1 VSATPIS
8 LAPGDRLGRYEVIAL
23 LGVGGM
29 GEVYRARDP
38 HLKRDVA
45 LKIVHRPS
53 ASPEQLARFTREARA
68 ASSLNHPNIV
78 AVYDAGVEGGT
89 PYVVTEL
96 LEGETLRARLDR
108 GPVPFRKA
116 VEYGIQIALALDAA
130 HARGIWHRDVKPGN
144 AFLMNDGRV
153 KLLDFGIAKL
163 AERGSQAEAEE
174 PTSDLSQSREVLGTA
189 GYMSPE
195 QVRGHPV
202 DHRADIFALGAVLYE
217 MFTRT
222 RAFKRSTAV
231 ETMNAVLHDDPAD
244 PLTLNPTLSPMAATI
259 VRRCLEKNREERF
272 QSARDL
278 AFGLQQLRDVTGG
291 TRPIHARVLARR
303 KVIRAA
309 VAVLPLLAAL
319 AAGMF
324 LRPVPAPPT
333 FEQLTFARARIS
345 GARFVADGRSVVYSE
360 AREKG
365 APDLLRIDPEENRVA
380 RPLGFAAG
388 TEILAAKSGE
398 IAVSVNR
405 RYIMGERFVGTLAVA
420 PLGSSTPREEQ
431 NDIEQADWDSS
442 GKQMAFV
449 RSRGGQGGTT
459 TLEYPVGNKRYE
471 TGHSIRFP
479 RISRDGTRI
488 AFLEDT
494 FGSGETGYVS
504 VLNLPDNRVTALTK
518 TWRSARGLAWSAD
531 GREIWFTA
539 GEMRAGRILY
549 AVKPDHVY
557 KPGDDDPRIVL
568 DPAGSL
574 TLFDIAPDGRVLL
587 TLDDDRRV
595 LVGAQ
600 SGQPERDLSWFDDS
614 GLADVA
620 DDGSAVLFRDR
631 FGVYVRGTDGS
642 WAVRLG
648 DAEILADD
656 LSPDGSKVL
665 GTTTSEPP
673 ELVILPRKAGTRQVL
688 SRHNIITYSGARW
701 FPDGQRIVFTGTEKG
716 RERRSYIQR
725 VTGGAPVPLTP
736 EGTWVVSLDGSGTM
750 GAAIGY
756 RETQPFISIV
766 PMDGGPSRRVPGSQ
780 PDDRPV
786 AWTADGKALW
796 IFRRFEVPA
805 YVIRLDIATGTREPW
820 KTLVPSDLT
829 GVYSVT
835 EFAVT
840 PSGNA
845 YYYSYKRLLSQLYQV
860 TGLR

>member
-1 VSATPIS
+1 MSATPIS
-8 LAPGDRLGRYEVIAL
+8 LSPGDRLGRYEIVAL
-23 LGVGGM
+23 LGAGGM

-45 LKIVHRPS
+45 LKVVRRP
-53 ASPEQLARFTREARA
+53 AANAEQIARFTREARA

-108 GPVPFRKA
+108 GPLPFRKA
-116 VEYGIQIALALDAA
+116 VDYGIHIALALDAA

-144 AFLMNDGRV
+144 AFVMNDGRV

-163 AERGSQAEAEE
+163 GERGLQAESEE
-174 PTSDLSQSREVLGTA
+174 PTSDLSESREVLGTA

-195 QVRGHPV
+195 QVLGQPL
-202 DHRADIFALGAVLYE
+202 DHRTDIFALGAVLYE

-222 RAFKRSTAV
+222 RAFKRSSAV

-244 PLTLNPTLSPMAATI
+244 PLTLNPGLSPMAATI
-259 VRRCLEKNREERF
+259 VRRCLEKNKEERF

-291 TRPIHARVLARR
+291 TRPLQVPVFARR
-303 KVIRAA
+303 KMIRTG
-309 VAVLPLLAAL
+309 VAILLFLAAL

-324 LRPVPAPPT
+324 LRRLPDPPA
-333 FEQLTFARARIS
+333 FQQLTFARARI
-345 GARFVADGRSVVYSE
+345 GAVRFVADGHSIVFSE

-365 APDLLRIDPEENRVA
+365 APELLRIDPDESLVA

-388 TEILAAKSGE
+388 TEILAARSGD
-398 IAVSVNR
+398 IAVSVNGR
-405 RYIMGERFVGTLAVA
+405 FIIGERFVGTLAVA
-420 PLGSSTPREEQ
+420 PVGSSTPREEQ

-442 GKQMAFV
+442 GTQMAIV
-449 RSRGGQGGTT
+449 RSPGGQGGTS
-459 TLEYPVGNKRYE
+459 TLEYPIGNKRYE

-488 AFLEDT
+488 AFIEDT
-494 FGSGETGYVS
+494 FASGDAGYVS
-504 VLNLPDNRVTALTK
+504 VLNLADNRVTALTK

-539 GEMRAGRILY
+539 GDTRANRILY
-549 AVKPDHVY
+549 AVKPDQAFE
-557 KPGDDDPRIVL
+557 PDGGAPRLVL
-568 DPAGSL
+568 DLPGSM
-574 TLFDIAPDGRVLL
+574 TLFDIAPDGRTLL

-595 LVGAQ
+595 LVGAVT
-600 SGQPERDLSWFDDS
+600 GEAERDLSWFDDS

-620 DDGSAVLFRDR
+620 DDGTAVLFRDR

-642 WAVRLG
+642 WPVRLG
-648 DAEILADD
+648 DLDAFADD

-665 GTTTSEPP
+665 ATTTSEPP
-673 ELVILPRKAGTRQVL
+673 ELVMIPRKAGTRQVL
-688 SRHNIITYSGARW
+688 PRHNIITYSGARW
-701 FPDGQRIVFTGTEKG
+701 FPDGQRIVFTGTEKD
-716 RERRSYIQR
+716 RERRSYVQS
-725 VTGGAPVPLTP
+725 VSGGAPVPITP
-736 EGTWVVSLDGSGTM
+736 EKTWVVSLDGSGTM

-766 PMDGGPSRRVPGSQ
+766 PMDGSPSRKVPGSLA
-780 PDDRPV
+780 DDRPV

-805 YVIRLDIATGTREPW
+805 QVIRLDIATGRREPW

-835 EFAVT
+835 EFAIT

-845 YYYSYKRLLSQLYQV
+845 YSYSYKRLLSQLYQV